1 MSTFVTVEIG
11 AKANMWAVIL
21 KHSTLIKE
29 TSNMDYIVYVKQSN
43 YSTFQIGNDVKR
55 FMGLR
60 ENCDWK
66 DVNENLSRFFK
77 NQRLNFLRKP
87 FYKEIFEPWKLFCLH
102 VCSIRLNLTT
112 VCVTY

>member
-11 AKANMWAVIL
+11 AKANIWAVIL

-60 ENCDWK
+60 ENCDW
-66 DVNENLSRFFK
+66 
-77 NQRLNFLRKP
+77 
-87 FYKEIFEPWKLFCLH
+87 
-102 VCSIRLNLTT
+102 
-112 VCVTY
+112 

>member
-11 AKANMWAVIL
+11 AKSTIWAV

-43 YSTFQIGNDVKR
+43 CRSFQIGNDVKR

-60 ENCDWK
+60 KNCDW
-66 DVNENLSRFFK
+66 
-77 NQRLNFLRKP
+77 
-87 FYKEIFEPWKLFCLH
+87 
-102 VCSIRLNLTT
+102 
-112 VCVTY
+112 